1 MAITIT
7 PKYKPFTYDELVK
20 PLEGYWKDY
29 DKAEEDLESTKAD
42 ILKLEPYLNTLED
55 LDGNKEYKA
64 EVAKYKASLQ
74 SLVEDLTTNGL
85 TAENKSKIK
94 GLKGTFNNQI
104 SPIVSAIENRNK
116 YVNGQLEAEN
126 AGTIFGIGAARGTTL
141 KDFYGSNT
149 PGEAYSTSFKE
160 IDQLAGEITKNV
172 TDHLQPQYKEEL
184 IDGLTEYNTV
194 RSTKGISATDFING
208 SIQSNS
214 AAGQIINN
222 IRTRMMSSILANLGY
237 TPEQYAELDTT
248 QKNRIMSAVDNSILT
263 NLQYKSSVS
272 NYGKDSAKSKN
283 PSSSSTG
290 SGSKVHIAKGYL
302 PTASEWNTTEE
313 GKKWITKKQSEI
325 TAAEVSKGLS
335 APLAWGSVGQSDNS
349 TDDPVNNSKYTPNY
363 YRYTLR
369 NHYTNE
375 QWKAIVEGASDSKKD
390 NDKEIYKKIIDEYAA
405 LNEGQSRTI
414 YKTPGKGSYIKML
427 LPKLIKDKN
436 EKIGI
441 EKNKKGEVQY
451 EVFDLYLPKTF
462 KETAEVDMNVKELA
476 NIEINNKQE

>member
-1 MAITIT
+1 MAITVT
-7 PKYKPFTYDELVK
+7 SKYKPFTYEELVR
-20 PLEGYWKDY
+20 PLEGYWEKY
-29 DKAEEDLESTKAD
+29 DKAEEDLEAVKAD
-42 ILKLEPYLNTLED
+42 IMKLDPYLNTLED
-55 LDGNKEYKA
+55 IDGNKEYKA

-74 SLVEDLTTNGL
+74 ALVEDLTTNGL

-94 GLKGTFNNQI
+94 GLKGTFNSQI

-126 AGTIFGIGAARGTTL
+126 AGAIFGIGAARGTTL

-184 IDGLTEYNTV
+184 INGLTEYNTV
-194 RSTKGISATDFING
+194 RSTQGISATDFIND
-208 SIQSNS
+208 SIQSDS
-214 AAGQIINN
+214 AAGQIIGN
-222 IRTRMMSSILANLGY
+222 IRNRMMASILYNLGY

-272 NYGKDSAKSKN
+272 NYGKDKN
-283 PSSSSTG
+283 SSSNSTG

-313 GKKWITKKQSEI
+313 GKNWT
-325 TAAEVSKGLS
+325 TAGTPGVTASSASSGLPS
-335 APLAWGSVGQSDNS
+335 PFNWNMSNPQPDIQNN
-349 TDDPVNNSKYTPNY
+349 DPVNNSSYPRNY

-369 NHYTNE
+369 KHYTDD
-375 QWKAIVEGASDSKKD
+375 QWDAIVNGS
-390 NDKEIYKKIIDEYAA
+390 NDLSNKEDAAVYSQIINEYKQLE
-405 LNEGQSRTI
+405 EGQSRTV
-414 YKTPGKGSYIKML
+414 YKKSGKGAYIKL
-427 LPKLIKDKN
+427 SLPKLTKDKN
-436 EKIGI
+436 GNIGI
-441 EKNKKGEVQY
+441 ERNKKGEVQY
-451 EVFDLYLPKTF
+451 EIFDLYLPKSY
-462 KETAEVDMNVKELA
+462 KPQDIDDIDIGDLV
-476 NIEINNKQE
+476 KQELDKKDGKQ